1 MIRRQFVS
9 ACMAAVAA
17 AFVAPRT
24 ARAGVGRSRTWGPH
38 PKPRPGITAAKLMT
52 AEQLAGRKAADA
64 FEGVRAIPEIADGI
78 RCHCGCAELPDYY
91 SLLTCYEG
99 PKAMALS
106 CPICQGEGR
115 MAARMHKEGATLDEI
130 REALDAKYG

>member
-1 MIRRQFVS
+1 MIRRQFIVRS
-9 ACMAAVAA
+9 LAVVAAVLTAPGNAPAA
-17 AFVAPRT
+17 VR
-24 ARAGVGRSRTWGPH
+24 RSSNWGPH
-38 PKPRPGITAAKLMT
+38 PKPRPGITSAKMMT
-52 AEQLAGRKAADA
+52 TEQVAGKRAADA
-64 FEGVRAIPEIADGI
+64 FEGIRAIPEIADGI

-115 MAARMHKEGATLDEI
+115 MAARMRKEGATLDEI

>member
-1 MIRRQFVS
+1 MIRRQFIVRS
-9 ACMAAVAA
+9 IAAMAAVLAA
-17 AFVAPRT
+17 PNSGRALT
-24 ARAGVGRSRTWGPH
+24 SGARKWGPH
-38 PKPRPGITAAKLMT
+38 PKPRPGITSAKMMT
-52 AEQLAGRKAADA
+52 TEQVAGKRAADA

-115 MAARMHKEGATLDEI
+115 MAARMHKEGASLDEI

>member
-1 MIRRQFVS
+1 MIRRQFIVS
-9 ACMAAVAA
+9 SLAAMAAAV
-17 AFVAPRT
+17 VAPDN
-24 ARAGVGRSRTWGPH
+24 ARASVMRERKWGPH
-38 PKPRPGITAAKLMT
+38 PKPRPGITSAKMMS
-52 AEQLAGRKAADA
+52 AEQLAGKRAADA

-78 RCHCGCAELPDYY
+78 RCHCGCAELPDFY

-130 REALDAKYG
+130 RAALDAKYG

>member
-1 MIRRQFVS
+1 MIRRQFIARSLAV
-9 ACMAAVAA
+9 MAAALAA
-17 AFVAPRT
+17 PNGV
-24 ARAGVGRSRTWGPH
+24 RAATSRTSKWGPH
-38 PKPRPGITAAKLMT
+38 PKPRPGITSAKMMT
-52 AEQLAGRKAADA
+52 TEQVAGKRAADA

-99 PKAMALS
+99 PKPMALS

-115 MAARMHKEGATLDEI
+115 MAARMRKEGSTLDEI
-130 REALDAKYG
+130 RAALDAKYG

>member
-1 MIRRQFVS
+1 MIRRRFVVT
-9 ACMAAVAA
+9 CLAAVAA
-17 AFVAPRT
+17 AIAAPRD
-24 ARAGVGRSRTWGPH
+24 ARAGTLRARTRGPH
-38 PKPRPGITAAKLMT
+38 PKPRPGITSAKMMT
-52 AEQLAGRKAADA
+52 TEQVAGRRAADA

-99 PKAMALS
+99 PKAMALA

>member
-9 ACMAAVAA
+9 ACVVAA
-17 AFVAPRT
+17 AAVFVGPRT
-24 ARAGVGRSRTWGPH
+24 ARAATTRSRALGPH
-38 PKPRPGITAAKLMT
+38 PKPRPGITAAKMMT
-52 AEQLAGRKAADA
+52 AEQVAGRKAADA

>member
-1 MIRRQFVS
+1 MIRRQFLVR
-9 ACMAAVAA
+9 ALTAVA
-17 AFVAPRT
+17 VALAVPNN
-24 ARAGVGRSRTWGPH
+24 ARAARLRAPKWGPH
-38 PKPRPGITAAKLMT
+38 PKPRPGITSAKMLT
-52 AEQLAGRKAADA
+52 TEQVAGKRAADA

-78 RCHCGCAELPDYY
+78 RCHCGCAELPEYY

-130 REALDAKYG
+130 RAALDAKYG